1 MSQCIKCGAEI
12 PEGELFCL
20 ECSLNPGSSLFDN
33 PKSSDRHSLPIG
45 RMQTPQ
51 PAKRKPVQSQIQTVR
66 IVEKKKAGVGTVLT
80 IMILIL
86 LLAASVGFQLWQYG
100 DIQAEKNRLRTKD
113 ADLSL
118 RQTEID
124 NLYDQLEEL
133 TTQLDEANLS
143 LKIKDQ
149 EIQDLNN
156 KLTSLQQSVQ
166 NQGEQDLNDI
176 QKELKSLQLEKDQLN
191 ILVDDLDKQIERLLD
206 DREQLED
213 EMAAYQAKADFL
225 DNYVVFV
232 ENNGSNLYHTYDC
245 DDFTKSNFWAYSR
258 KLAES
263 QGFNP
268 CPTCKGAP

>member
-1 MSQCIKCGAEI
+1 MSQCIKCGVDI
-12 PEGELFCL
+12 PAGELFCP
-20 ECSLNPGSSLFDN
+20 ECSLNPGSSLFDT
-33 PKSSDRHSLPIG
+33 PKASDRHSLPIG

-51 PAKRKPVQSQIQTVR
+51 PMKRKPVQTQVQTVR

-80 IMILIL
+80 IILLIL
-86 LLAASVGFQLWQYG
+86 LLAASVSFQIWQYG

-133 TTQLDEANLS
+133 TAQLDEASLS

-156 KLTSLQQSVQ
+156 KVASLQQSAQ
-166 NQGEQDLNDI
+166 NQGKQDGG
-176 QKELKSLQLEKDQLN
+176 QKELETLQMEKAQLVALADDLEK
-191 ILVDDLDKQIERLLD
+191 QIDRLLE
-206 DREQLED
+206 DRKGLEKEIAD
-213 EMAAYQAKADFL
+213 YQDKADFL

-268 CPTCKGAP
+268 CPACKGAP

>member
-1 MSQCIKCGAEI
+1 VKKIAGLL
-12 PEGELFCL
+12 GL
-20 ECSLNPGSSLFDN
+20 CSRAG
-33 PKSSDRHSLPIG
+33 
-45 RMQTPQ
+45 
-51 PAKRKPVQSQIQTVR
+51 QITL
-66 IVEKKKAGVGTVLT
+66 G
-80 IMILIL
+80 
-86 LLAASVGFQLWQYG
+86 
-100 DIQAEKNRLRTKD
+100 

-133 TTQLDEANLS
+133 TAQLDEASLS

-156 KLTSLQQSVQ
+156 KVASLQQSAQ
-166 NQGEQDLNDI
+166 NQGQQDGG
-176 QKELKSLQLEKDQLN
+176 QKELETLQMENKQLVALADDLEK
-191 ILVDDLDKQIERLLD
+191 QIDRLLD
-206 DREQLED
+206 DRKGLEKEIAD
-213 EMAAYQAKADFL
+213 YQDKADFL

-268 CPTCKGAP
+268 CPACKGAP